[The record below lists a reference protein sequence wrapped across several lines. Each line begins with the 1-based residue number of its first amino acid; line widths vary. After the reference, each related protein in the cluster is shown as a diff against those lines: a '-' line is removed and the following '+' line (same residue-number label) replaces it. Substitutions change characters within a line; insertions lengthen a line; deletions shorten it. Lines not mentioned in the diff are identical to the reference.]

1 MAGDVD
7 EWLKRLGLSRY
18 AELFA
23 QNEVDLEVLP
33 DLTEEDLKDLQIPL
47 GHRKKLL
54 KGIAILRDDSG
65 AVDDRSKPAAAQPVP
80 RPEAERRQLTVMF
93 CDLVDSTALSAR
105 IDPEDLQVVI
115 RAYQETC
122 ARVIARYGGYVA
134 KYMGDGILVYFGY
147 PQAHENDCERAA
159 RAGLDIVEA
168 IADIGSSNPLARGL
182 LLTVRVGISTGPV
195 VVGDIVGEGSAEE
208 ASVIGETPNVAA
220 RLQALAQPNQ
230 VVIGALTRQLIGDAF
245 ALEDLGEKLLKGIAQ
260 PVHAWRLAR
269 ERDVETALE
278 ARRAGVGSPL
288 IGRQEELGLLLR
300 GWEASKNGH
309 GQVVYIQGE
318 AGIGKS
324 RLVAALRAKA
334 KETSEGHAVMVLQ
347 CSPFHN
353 SSTLYPVIE
362 HLKHVL
368 DWKEQDSPE
377 ERLTRLEAALSAQ
390 DLALAEVMP
399 LLAELMALP
408 LPEGRYPPLRLSAQ
422 ELRERTLDAL
432 AGWLF
437 GESETRAV
445 LCIWEDVHWADPT
458 TLDLLALCI
467 EQSPTVAMMNVLTFR
482 SGFTPPWPARSH
494 MLPITLNRL
503 ERPEV
508 EAMIRQQAGGKPLPA
523 EVVDYIVDKADGV
536 PLYVEELSKAI
547 LEANFLREEQDRY
560 ELTGPLSTVT
570 IPATLQDLLMAR
582 LDRLPTVRE
591 VAQIGSILGREF
603 SYEMIQAI
611 AVHEELTLQ
620 NGLDQ
625 LVQAELLYQRGRLP
639 HSRYTFKH
647 ALVQDAAYH
656 SLLKRTRRYYHQQVG
671 ELLERRYPDIT
682 QSQPNLVAQH
692 YVKAENDAKAVEYLT
707 RSADKAAGLYAHAEA
722 VTTLEAALFH
732 AERLTTEN
740 RDRCALEIVLR
751 LAESLHFLGRRQE
764 LVEKLL
770 QQQARLD
777 RLADA
782 SLAGKFYFWLGFAH
796 SFLGHRA
803 EAERALGHA
812 LQEATRAGDGAVSGR
827 IHRALAMECTFSG
840 RPLEEAVDH
849 GREAVALLERNRDE
863 FWLAQALFALS
874 YASYYR
880 GDFESALDAAARL
893 NLLGET
899 VGSRR
904 ARANAAT
911 MIGLTYA
918 TRGDWAEGIDAEQR
932 ALGLSP
938 DNFETAFIL
947 ACLGKAYAEG
957 EDAAQ
962 AVPVLVQAVEL
973 ADQVRS
979 LQWRCY
985 FRTMLGDAYVLSGD
999 FDKARLVVRKALDGS
1014 TEIRFLLG
1022 VGLSNQVLGRIARA
1036 QGDMAEAGRN
1046 FGEAIATFGA
1056 IGARFELARTYLDL
1070 ATLAQAQGD
1079 GENFQKNLKQ
1089 AGELFSALQTP
1100 KYVERASRLGEQSS
1114 LSPAD

>member
-1 MAGDVD
+1 LVRNVD
-7 EWLKRLGLSRY
+7 EWLKELGLSKY
-18 AELFA
+18 TDLFA
-23 QNEVDLEVLP
+23 DNEVDFEVLP
-33 DLTEEDLKDLQIPL
+33 DLTEQDLKDLQIPL

-54 KGIAILRDDSG
+54 KGIAALIDG
-65 AVDDRSKPAAAQPVP
+65 ASAANERAGPADAQAML

-93 CDLVDSTALSAR
+93 CDLVDSTALSVR

-122 ARVIARYGGYVA
+122 ARVTARYGGYVA

-168 IADIGSSNPLARGL
+168 VAKIGSSSPLARGL
-182 LLTVRVGISTGPV
+182 LLSVRVGISTGPV

-220 RLQALAQPNQ
+220 RLQELAQPNQ
-230 VVIGALTRQLIGDAF
+230 VVIGPLTRQLIGDAF
-245 ALEDLGEKLLKGIAQ
+245 ALEDLGERLLKGIAL
-260 PVHAWRLAR
+260 PVRAWRLAR
-269 ERDVETALE
+269 KRDAESASE
-278 ARRAGVGSPL
+278 ADFAGDGSPL
-288 IGRQEELGLLLR
+288 VGRQEELGLLLR

-309 GQVVYIQGE
+309 GQVVFIQGE

-324 RLVAALRAKA
+324 RLVAALRANA
-334 KETSEGHAVMVLQ
+334 KELGERHAVIAMQ
-347 CSPFHN
+347 CSPFHGG
-353 SSTLYPVIE
+353 STLYPVIE

-368 DWKEQDSPE
+368 DWKEEDAPE
-377 ERLTRLEAALSAQ
+377 QQLSKLEAALSAQ
-390 DLALAEVMP
+390 NLPLAEIMP
-399 LLAELMALP
+399 LVAELMSLP
-408 LPEGRYPPLRLSAQ
+408 LPEGRFPPLRFSAQ

-445 LCIWEDVHWADPT
+445 LCVWEDVHWADPT

-482 SGFTPPWPARSH
+482 SGFTSPWPARSH

-508 EAMIRQQAGGKPLPA
+508 EAMIRQQTGGKPLPA

-560 ELTGPLSTVT
+560 ELTGPLSSVT

-603 SYEMIQAI
+603 AYEMIHAI
-611 AVHEELTLQ
+611 AAHEELTLQ

-671 ELLERRYPDIT
+671 ELLERRYPEIT

-692 YVKAENDAKAVEYLT
+692 YVKAENDAKAVEYLS
-707 RSADKAAGLYAHAEA
+707 RAADKAAGLYAHTEA

-732 AERLTTEN
+732 AERLTSED

-764 LVEKLL
+764 LVERLL

-803 EAERALGHA
+803 EAERALGRA
-812 LQEATRAGDGAVSGR
+812 LQEATRAGDGAVCGR

-840 RPLEEAVDH
+840 QPLEKAVDH
-849 GREAVALLERNRDE
+849 GREAVALLEQDADG
-863 FWLAQALFALS
+863 FWHAQALFALC
-874 YASYYR
+874 YTSYYR
-880 GDFESALDAAARL
+880 GDFDSVLDAAARL
-893 NLLGET
+893 NVLGET
-899 VGSRR
+899 AGSRR

-911 MIGLTYA
+911 MIGLTHA
-918 TRGDWAEGIDAEQR
+918 TRGDWAEGIEAEKR

-938 DNFETAFIL
+938 DNFETAYIL
-947 ACLGKAYAEG
+947 ACLGKAHTEG

-985 FRTMLGDAYVLSGD
+985 FRTILGDAYVLNGD

-1022 VGLSNQVLGRIARA
+1022 VGLSKQVLGRIARA
-1036 QGDMAEAGRN
+1036 EGDMAEATRN
-1046 FGEAIATFGA
+1046 FNEAIETLGA
-1056 IGARFELARTYLDL
+1056 IGARFELARTHLDL
-1070 ATLAQAQGD
+1070 ATIAQAQGD
-1079 GENFQKNLKQ
+1079 GENFQKHLKQ
-1089 AGELFSALQTP
+1089 AQELFSALQVP
-1100 KYVERASRLGEQSS
+1100 KYVERAGRLGEQSGLCVS
-1114 LSPAD
+1114 G